1 MTPTPMP
8 LKTLLAGLCEVS
20 RDADRPIAALSLDS
34 RTVLPGSLFMALPG
48 SQQDG
53 RRFIADAVARGAA
66 AVLSASGPP
75 GHLGQVPILPCPSL
89 RELVGPIADRFY
101 GSPSRSL
108 SIIGVTGTNGKTTT
122 THLIAHALS
131 TVSPCAL
138 IGTLGNGFPGALL
151 PAERTTPD
159 AIALHRWLN
168 RFRAEGAR
176 SVALEVSSHALDQGR
191 VGGVRFAGAVF
202 TNLTRDHLDYH
213 GDMHR
218 YGEAKALLFKVPD
231 LQFAVLNS
239 DDPFSAVLKEK
250 VQSGVRCWFYGSQG
264 DVRIDDVKASPAG
277 LTIEF
282 ATCAGRATLKSALL
296 GYFNVHNLAAALTAL
311 LALGWHIEDALRV
324 LGDVTPIPG
333 RMEMFSVRATQPLV
347 VVDYAHTPDALEKAL
362 AGARA
367 HAHAEGRVICVFGCG
382 GDRDRGKR
390 ELMGACASRFA
401 DYLILTHDNPRHEDP
416 ERIIADILRGVPEEA
431 RSHLAVVGDRKAAIT
446 LALQTANCGD
456 VVVVAGKGHEEYQQ
470 FGDRCVPYSDRQT
483 VRRLL
488 EVACSP

>member
-1 MTPTPMP
+1 MTHSPLM

-20 RDADRPIAALSLDS
+20 RDIDRPITALSLDS
-34 RTVLPGSLFMALPG
+34 RTVMPGSLFMALPG
-48 SQQDG
+48 SKQDG
-53 RRFIADAVARGAA
+53 RRFIADAVARGAV
-66 AVLSASGPP
+66 AVLSASDAP
-75 GHLGQVPILPCPSL
+75 GRLGQVPILSCPSL

-101 GSPSRSL
+101 GSPSQGL

-122 THLIAHALS
+122 THLIAHALN
-131 TVSPCAL
+131 TQSPCAL

-159 AIALHRWLN
+159 AIALHRWLD
-168 RFRAEGAR
+168 RFRREGAR

-191 VGGVRFAGAVF
+191 VGGVQFAGAVF

-218 YGEAKALLFKVPD
+218 YGEAKALLFKVSNLP
-231 LQFAVLNS
+231 FVVLNA
-239 DDPFSAVLKEK
+239 DDPFSTVLKDR
-250 VQSGVRCWFYGSQG
+250 VQSGTRCWFYGSCG
-264 DVRIDDVKASPAG
+264 DVRIEDVRASPSG
-277 LTIEF
+277 LTIDF
-282 ATCAGRATLKSALL
+282 ATLEGRATLKSSLL
-296 GYFNVHNLAAALTAL
+296 GYFNVHNLAAALTTL
-311 LALGWHIEDALRV
+311 LALEWRLDHALRV
-324 LGDVTPIPG
+324 LGEVAPIPG
-333 RMEMFSVRATQPLV
+333 RMERFSVHSTQPLV
-347 VVDYAHTPDALEKAL
+347 VVDYAHTPDALEKVL
-362 AGARA
+362 VGARA
-367 HAHAEGRVICVFGCG
+367 HAQGRVICVFGCG

-390 ELMGACASRFA
+390 ELMGTCASCFA

-416 ERIIADILRGVPEEA
+416 DQIIADILRGVPEEA
-431 RSHLAVVGDRKAAIT
+431 QARLKVVGDRKAAIV
-446 LALQTANCGD
+446 LALQSAGPRD

>member
-34 RTVLPGSLFMALPG
+34 RTVLPGSLFMALLG
-48 SQQDG
+48 SKQDG
-53 RRFIADAVARGAA
+53 RRFIADAVARGAV
-66 AVLSASGPP
+66 AVLSASDAP
-75 GHLGQVPILPCPSL
+75 GYLGQVPVLSCPSL
-89 RELVGPIADRFY
+89 REMVGPIADRFY

-231 LQFAVLNS
+231 LQFAVLNA
-239 DDPFSAVLKEK
+239 DDPFSAVLKER
-250 VQSGVRCWFYGSQG
+250 VQSGVRCWFYGSRG
-264 DVRIDDVKASPAG
+264 EVRIDDVKASPAG
-277 LTIEF
+277 LEIEF
-282 ATCAGRATLKSALL
+282 ATCAGRATLQSALL

-311 LALGWHIEDALRV
+311 LALEWRLEDALRV
-324 LGDVTPIPG
+324 LGDVAPIPG
-333 RMEMFSVRATQPLV
+333 RMERFSARATQPLV

-362 AGARA
+362 AGAR
-367 HAHAEGRVICVFGCG
+367 AHAEGRVICVFGCG

-401 DYLILTHDNPRHEDP
+401 DFLIVTHDNPRHEDP
-416 ERIIADILRGVPEEA
+416 DRIIADILRGVPEEA
-431 RSHLAVVGDRKAAIT
+431 RSHLEVVGDRKAAIA
-446 LALQTANCGD
+446 LALQMASCGD
-456 VVVVAGKGHEEYQQ
+456 VVVVAGKGHEDYQQ

-488 EVACSP
+488 EAACSP

>member
-1 MTPTPMP
+1 MTQSLVT
-8 LKTLLAGLCEVS
+8 LKTLLAGFCEVG
-20 RDADRPIAALSLDS
+20 RDADRPITALSLDS
-34 RTVLPGSLFMALPG
+34 RTVLPGSLFMAIPG
-48 SQQDG
+48 SKQDG

-66 AVLSASGPP
+66 AVLSASDAP
-75 GHLGQVPILPCPSL
+75 GHLGQVPVLSCPSL

-101 GSPSRSL
+101 GSPSRAL

-122 THLIAHALS
+122 THLIAHALN
-131 TVSPCAL
+131 TVNPCAL

-168 RFRAEGAR
+168 RFRTEGAR

-231 LQFAVLNS
+231 LQFAVLNA
-239 DDPFSAVLKEK
+239 DDPFSAVLKGR
-250 VQSGVRCWFYGSQG
+250 VQSGVRCWFYGSRG
-264 DVRIDDVKASPAG
+264 EVRIDDVKASPAG

-282 ATCAGRATLKSALL
+282 ATCEGRATLKSALL
-296 GYFNVHNLAAALTAL
+296 GHFNVYNLAAALTAL
-311 LALGWHIEDALRV
+311 LALGWRIEDALRV
-324 LGDVTPIPG
+324 LGEVAPIPG
-333 RMEMFSVRATQPLV
+333 RMERFSVHTSQPLV

-367 HAHAEGRVICVFGCG
+367 HAERRVICVFGCG

-390 ELMGACASRFA
+390 ELMGACASRCA

-416 ERIIADILRGVPEEA
+416 DRIIADILRGVPEEA
-431 RSHLAVVGDRKAAIT
+431 RSRLKVVGDRRAAIA
-446 LALQTANCGD
+446 LALQSAERGD
-456 VVVVAGKGHEEYQQ
+456 VVVIAGKGHEEYQQ

>member
-1 MTPTPMP
+1 MTHSPVT
-8 LKTLLAGLCEVS
+8 LKTLLAGFCEVS
-20 RDADRPIAALSLDS
+20 RDADRPITALSLDS

-66 AVLSASGPP
+66 AILSTSETP
-75 GHLGQVPILPCPSL
+75 GHLGQVPVLSCPSL
-89 RELVGPIADRFY
+89 RALVGPIADRFY
-101 GSPSRSL
+101 GSPSQAL
-108 SIIGVTGTNGKTTT
+108 AVIGITGTNGKTTT
-122 THLIAHALS
+122 AHLIAHALN
-131 TVSPCAL
+131 TQGRCAL

-151 PAERTTPD
+151 PADRTTPD
-159 AIALHRWLN
+159 AVALHRWLN
-168 RFRAEGAR
+168 RFRKEGAQ

-213 GDMHR
+213 GDMHH
-218 YGEAKALLFKVPD
+218 YGEAKALLFQVPD
-231 LQFAVLNS
+231 LPFAVLNA
-239 DDPFSAVLKEK
+239 DDPFSAVLKDRL
-250 VQSGVRCWFYGSQG
+250 QSGVRCWLYGSRG
-264 DVRIDDVKASPAG
+264 DVRIEDAKADPTG

-282 ATCAGRATLKSALL
+282 TTPVGRAALRSALL
-296 GYFNVHNLAAALTAL
+296 GYFNVHNLAAALTVL
-311 LALGWHIEDALRV
+311 LALGWRLDEALHV
-324 LGDVTPIPG
+324 LGAVAPVPG
-333 RMEMFSVRATQPLV
+333 RMERFSTDSNQALV
-347 VVDYAHTPDALEKAL
+347 VVDYAHTPDALEKVL
-362 AGARA
+362 VGARA
-367 HAHAEGRVICVFGCG
+367 HAHGRVICVFGCG

-416 ERIIADILRGVPEEA
+416 DHIIADILRGVPDEA
-431 RSHLAVVGDRKAAIT
+431 RQRLQVIGDRKAAIA
-446 LALQTANCGD
+446 LALQSAGRGD

-488 EVACSP
+488 EAPCSP